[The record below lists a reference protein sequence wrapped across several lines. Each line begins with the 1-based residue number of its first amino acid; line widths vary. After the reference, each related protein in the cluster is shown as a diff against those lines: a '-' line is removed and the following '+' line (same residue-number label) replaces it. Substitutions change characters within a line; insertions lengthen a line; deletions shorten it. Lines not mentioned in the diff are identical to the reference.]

1 MVLQHSEPGRHPTGG
16 GGKDLPACVGPRRR
30 DEGFATRSPRPSP
43 RPQMSLNG
51 GRPRSVD
58 TVEAFC
64 RGIGRGLWL
73 VPVRTSAAASGSEV
87 GLVLRRALQRAGEEL
102 GLSAQETA
110 RANGRSRTFFE
121 QARAQSRVDRHT
133 QQMIALV
140 LRLHRSLSAL
150 VGDDTELMR
159 HGIGTANRHT
169 GGIPRQQLQDPEQL
183 VELVQYLDAMRG
195 RP

>member
-1 MVLQHSEPGRHPTGG
+1 MRSSGL
-16 GGKDLPACVGPRRR
+16 
-30 DEGFATRSPRPSP
+30 DE
-43 RPQMSLNG
+43 
-51 GRPRSVD
+51 
-58 TVEAFC
+58 
-64 RGIGRGLWL
+64 
-73 VPVRTSAAASGSEV
+73 
-87 GLVLRRALQRAGEEL
+87 GLVLRRALQSAGEEL

-110 RANGRSRTFFE
+110 RAIGKSRTFFE
-121 QARAQSRVDRHT
+121 QARAQSRIDPHT
-133 QQMIALV
+133 RQMIALV

-159 HGIGTANRHT
+159 HWIDTANRHT